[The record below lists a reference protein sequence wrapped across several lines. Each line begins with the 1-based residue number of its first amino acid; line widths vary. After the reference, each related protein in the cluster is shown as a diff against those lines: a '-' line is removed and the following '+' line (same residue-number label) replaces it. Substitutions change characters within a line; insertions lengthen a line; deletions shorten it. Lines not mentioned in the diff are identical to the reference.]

1 MAQSFNHFNQ
11 IADALPQVLSQV
23 VRKTA
28 FDVQASAIRKAP
40 VDTGFLRSSIYVR
53 TSEESTYGQGS
64 VKAKRITKTA
74 RRKAAASKSGLISSF
89 SSTPYG
95 YYLLP
100 EVGGPENEQTA
111 YVAVG
116 AEYGIYL
123 EFGTRYMPAHPYFY
137 PAVEHARAGFE
148 SALSRIED
156 KLKEA
161 AG

>member
-11 IADALPQVLSQV
+11 IADALPEVLGQV

-28 FDVQASAIRKAP
+28 FDVQAGAARRAP
-40 VDTGFLRSSIYVR
+40 VDTGFLRNSIYV
-53 TSEESTYGQGS
+53 TTYGESTYGETLR
-64 VKAKRITKTA
+64 KRTTVSSKPT
-74 RRKAAASKSGLISSF
+74 KSGRPRKLSRKQRI
-89 SSTPYG
+89 
-95 YYLLP
+95 LLVKSADLLD
-100 EVGGPENEQTA
+100 EVEMPGDDMTA

-116 AEYGIYL
+116 AAYGIYV
-123 EFGTRYMPAHPYFY
+123 EFGTRYMPAKPYFY

-156 KLKEA
+156 KLKKA

>member
-1 MAQSFNHFNQ
+1 MASSFNHFNQ

-28 FDVQASAIRKAP
+28 FDVQAGAVRRAP
-40 VDTGFLRSSIYVR
+40 VDTGFLRASIYVK
-53 TSEESTYGQGS
+53 TFNESTYGQGS
-64 VKAKRITKTA
+64 IKAKRITRKA
-74 RRKAAASKSGLISSF
+74 RRKAAASLSGLTSSF
-89 SSTPYG
+89 STPYG

-100 EVGGPENEQTA
+100 EVEAPDNEQTA

-123 EFGTRYMPAHPYFY
+123 EFGTRYMPARPYFY
-137 PAVEHARAGFE
+137 ASVEHVRPSFE
-148 SALSRIED
+148 AALSRIED